1 MGDEVSDSENEDDIG
16 EREFNSHCGLRTI
29 SEKVLQVLL
38 EKRRT
43 TYKEV
48 SDFITNS
55 EAQRLNLIEF
65 PLDQRSFGGKNPAQD
80 KKNRVQ
86 KENNRKRIKNLRRRV
101 YDSLNVFLACNIFTK
116 DRKKVTLNMDFYEYL
131 PDDFKQ
137 NLPEEF
143 KL

>member
-1 MGDEVSDSENEDDIG
+1 MDPSECLGNTMFTVEDFKI
-16 EREFNSHCGLRTI
+16 R
-29 SEKVLQVLL
+29 KQ
-38 EKRRT
+38 
-43 TYKEV
+43 
-48 SDFITNS
+48 
-55 EAQRLNLIEF
+55 EA
-65 PLDQRSFGGKNPAQD
+65 
-80 KKNRVQ
+80 
-86 KENNRKRIKNLRRRV
+86 NRKRIKNLRRRV

>member
-1 MGDEVSDSENEDDIG
+1 MTEISKKRQPTIHSYVSGRKPASVLKKRSFKETMGDEIFDSENEDDID

-65 PLDQRSFGGKNPAQD
+65 P
-80 KKNRVQ
+80 
-86 KENNRKRIKNLRRRV
+86 
-101 YDSLNVFLACNIFTK
+101 
-116 DRKKVTLNMDFYEYL
+116 
-131 PDDFKQ
+131 
-137 NLPEEF
+137 
-143 KL
+143 